1 MLKGIDEFC
10 VWHWTNKSTLNKTNK
25 YFRLRQYDVELD
37 DSDIIMLNTND
48 VSPPKVICPRE
59 KNYQEVP
66 WKGFSY
72 FENGLLE
79 VNVNKLVKII
89 SIRVGSN
96 TFKEVT
102 R

>member
-1 MLKGIDEFC
+1 MMSNWMILTFC
-10 VWHWTNKSTLNKTNK
+10 FKKTDRRTNKHRSKLLEVLGLKNV
-25 YFRLRQYDVELD
+25 L
-37 DSDIIMLNTND
+37 IIINTND
-48 VSPPKVICPRE
+48 VLPPKVICPRE
-59 KNYQEVP
+59 KNYREVP